1 MMSVTV
7 NDIFHR
13 EVSIEENEDFA
24 QLRVILRLV
33 LAASDFFVA
42 TPTVILENT
51 TRLSRTWLGQGVPD
65 ILWLD
70 DHKTVG
76 LRLCPHEKQVPA
88 PVAGATYYDIDVEGR
103 SSHPYTAVRNSQPDR
118 SASAYDALFSGG
130 R

>member
-1 MMSVTV
+1 MIPVSV
-7 NDIFHR
+7 NEIFHR

-33 LAASDFFVA
+33 LGATGFFVA
-42 TPTVILENT
+42 TPTVIIENT
-51 TRLSRTWLGQGVPD
+51 TRLSRTWLGQEVSD
-65 ILWLD
+65 ISWLD

-88 PVAGATYYDIDVEGR
+88 PVAGAKYYDIDVEG
-103 SSHPYTAVRNSQPDR
+103 SSSPPHTAVRNSQPDR
-118 SASAYDALFSGG
+118 SPSAYDALFSGG